1 MTIALFCIL
10 LAAIMPIVCAGLA
23 KGRDMNVSYKDGG
36 YDNRNPRD
44 WIAKQQGF
52 KKWAQSAQENC
63 WEALPFFAAAVI
75 VSHMLGVIGWLP
87 NALAVLF
94 IVLRMI
100 YIALYVTGKQRQ
112 RSLVWMAAFFVNV
125 AIFLLP
131 LIRF

>member
-10 LAAIMPIVCAGLA
+10 LATLMPITCAGLS
-23 KGRDMNVSYKDGG
+23 KGRAWTIPRREGG

-44 WIAKQQGF
+44 WVAKQEGF
-52 KKWAQSAQENC
+52 AKWADAAQQNC

-87 NALAVLF
+87 NALAVAF
-94 IVLRMI
+94 IVLRII
-100 YIALYVTGKQRQ
+100 YVWLYVTAKQSQ
-112 RSLVWMAAFFVNV
+112 RSLVWTVAFFVNI

-131 LIRF
+131 IFK

>member
-44 WIAKQQGF
+44 WIAKQDGF
-52 KKWAQSAQENC
+52 KKWAQAAQENC

-75 VSHMLGVIGWLP
+75 VSHMLGVVGWLP
-87 NALAVLF
+87 NALAVAF
-94 IVLRMI
+94 ILLRCV
-100 YIALYVTGKQRQ
+100 YIWLYVTARQRQ
-112 RSLVWMAAFFVNV
+112 RSIVWVIAFAVNV

-131 LIRF
+131 LIKA

>member
-10 LAAIMPIVCAGLA
+10 LAAIMPIVRAGMSKA
-23 KGRDMNVSYKDGG
+23 GGMRVPRREGG

-44 WIAKQQGF
+44 WIKTQEGF
-52 KKWAQSAQENC
+52 RKWADAAQANC

-94 IVLRMI
+94 IVLRII
-100 YIALYVTGKQRQ
+100 YVWLYVTAKQKQ
-112 RSLVWMAAFFVNV
+112 RSLVWSAAFFVNV

-131 LIRF
+131 VIRL

>member
-10 LAAIMPIVCAGLA
+10 LAAIMPIVCAGMSKA
-23 KGRDMNVSYKDGG
+23 GGMRVPRRDGG

-44 WIAKQQGF
+44 WIKTQDGF
-52 KKWAQSAQENC
+52 RKWADAAQANC

-75 VSHMLGVIGWLP
+75 VSHMLGVVGWLP

-94 IVLRMI
+94 IVLRII
-100 YIALYVTGKQRQ
+100 YVWLYVTAKQKQ
-112 RSLVWMAAFFVNV
+112 RSLVWCAAFFVNV

-131 LIRF
+131 VIRL